1 MVKGFAFGSVFA
13 LLFPVTCPLLPEKSP
28 LHPYSMPTR
37 DSIATGILSKRMLKF
52 VAAFEGNAI
61 SAARRAGY
69 KNPKASAEQ
78 LMNNSTV
85 TDAIKK
91 KQDALFEESGKRLA
105 QELNF
110 CRTDVLNRMWQIAN
124 PSSQTKDGPSFE
136 TQLKAAQAL
145 AQIFDNDLAHAAEIS
160 RELAG
165 KSEAE
170 IAFFLDHGDLP
181 NSGAKDE

>member
-1 MVKGFAFGSVFA
+1 
-13 LLFPVTCPLLPEKSP
+13 
-28 LHPYSMPTR
+28 MPTR
-37 DSIATGILSKRMLKF
+37 NSKTSGLLTRRMLKF

-78 LMNNSTV
+78 LMNNPTV

-91 KQDALFEESGKRLA
+91 KQDAMSEESGKRLA

-124 PSSQTKDGPSFE
+124 PSSNTNAKDGPSFE

-145 AQIFDNDLAHAAEIS
+145 AEIFNNDLTKVSALLSQLPGKTPADIEFL
-160 RELAG
+160 LAYG
-165 KSEAE
+165 CFPGEKNE
-170 IAFFLDHGDLP
+170 
-181 NSGAKDE
+181 